1 MNEKKKTILSI
12 VAAVLLVI
20 GLVIIF
26 FVACNGNEDRK
37 DGEIITQA
45 VTNANGEVVTNPQG
59 EVITEI
65 VEVTQGDEKTTKAND
80 SSSTTKGDNNKPA
93 NGQQNNNNNT
103 TESNKNDYSGLEKP
117 GAVKNLSVAMETT
130 SAKLTWK
137 ANGTCSGYI
146 VQYSRQ
152 GQENWATYTVTTDTQ
167 ITIGGLE
174 TQTAYT
180 FKVIAYNGSLNSGYV
195 QADAVT
201 VDGTTKVD
209 DTSKV
214 VTINV
219 ILPDSGSTDT
229 LEIYV
234 NDQLVDSRELLMDG
248 STVSFTTT
256 EKYEGNVKV
265 SAKLNTLGYDEFV
278 NTDTGVGEINFSDN
292 YIDYVEGG
300 LD

>member
-1 MNEKKKTILSI
+1 MNEKKKTIISI
-12 VAAVLLVI
+12 IAAVLLVI

-26 FVACNGNEDRK
+26 MVACNGNEDRK

-45 VTNANGEVVTNPQG
+45 VTNAQGEVVTNPQG
-59 EVITEI
+59 EVITE
-65 VEVTQGDEKTTKAND
+65 VVTVLQEDDKNANKSTTA
-80 SSSTTKGDNNKPA
+80 STTKG
-93 NGQQNNNNNT
+93 NNNQSANNQQGGNNT
-103 TESNKNDYSGLEKP
+103 TTTTTTNQYKDITKP
-117 GAVKNLSVAMETT
+117 NPVKSLKVETDTTTATLS
-130 SAKLTWK
+130 WK
-137 ANGTCSGYI
+137 ENGSCSGYI
-146 VQYSRQ
+146 VEYSLQ
-152 GQENWATYTVTTDTQ
+152 GQDNWATYSITTSTTVV
-167 ITIGGLE
+167 IEGLD

-180 FKVIAYNGSLNSGYV
+180 FRVTPYNGSLNTGY
-195 QADAVT
+195 AKGDAKT

-219 ILPDSGSTDT
+219 ILPEASQTDT

-234 NDQLVDSRELLMDG
+234 NDQLVDTREISMDG

-256 EKYEGNVKV
+256 EKYDGNVKV
-265 SAKLNTLGYDEFV
+265 SAKLVNIGYDESET
-278 NTDTGVGEINFSDN
+278 TDTGEATINFSDN